1 MKKHSGKFEHM
12 KFDHR
17 RKDFN
22 NYLRHLSKSDL
33 KVEDFMEHFT
43 TYVGHMSLS
52 RVIGLYE
59 LYKKTLGVSGHIGEI
74 GVYKGA
80 SFFLFLKLVKIFEG
94 ESLTQ
99 VHGFDWFEGTGTDDI
114 ELKVDSSSYKGDYDE
129 IIELIQLQGFK
140 NSGYI
145 HKMDVTKELS
155 NFLEINRHL
164 QFKLF
169 FLDAGFY
176 KVVKS
181 ILKLVWERITP
192 GGILVLDQF
201 NHELA
206 PGETMAVR
214 EILPNIKVKTL
225 PNIWMPSGYIIKK

>member
-1 MKKHSGKFEHM
+1 MDKNKGRYEHM

-22 NYLRHLSKSDL
+22 NYLHHLSESNL
-33 KVEDFMEHFT
+33 KVNDFMEHFT
-43 TYVGHMSLS
+43 AYVGHMSLS
-52 RVIGLYE
+52 RVLGLYE

-114 ELKVDSSSYKGDYDE
+114 ELKVDLLSYKGDYDE
-129 IIELIQLQGFK
+129 IKELVQLQGFE
-140 NSGYI
+140 NAGFI

-155 NFLEINRHL
+155 DFLNKNKHL

-169 FLDAGFY
+169 FLDAGLY

-181 ILKLVWERITP
+181 T
-192 GGILVLDQF
+192 
-201 NHELA
+201 
-206 PGETMAVR
+206 
-214 EILPNIKVKTL
+214 
-225 PNIWMPSGYIIKK
+225 

>member
-1 MKKHSGKFEHM
+1 MAKNNGKYEYM
-12 KFDHR
+12 KFDSR

-22 NYLRHLSKSDL
+22 NYLNHLNESDL
-33 KVEDFMEHFT
+33 KVDDFMEHFT
-43 TYVGHMSLS
+43 AYVGHMSLS

-59 LYKKTLGVSGHIGEI
+59 LYKKTLGISGHIGEI

-99 VHGFDWFEGTGTDDI
+99 VHGFDWFEGTVTDDI
-114 ELKVDSSSYKGDYDE
+114 ELKVDPLSYKGDYDE
-129 IIELIQLQGFK
+129 IKELIQLQGFK
-140 NSGYI
+140 NSGFL

-155 NFLEINRHL
+155 DFLNKNKHL

-169 FLDAGFY
+169 FLDAGLY

-181 ILKLVWERITP
+181 TLKLVWDRITP
-192 GGILVLDQF
+192 GGIVILDQF

-214 EILPNIKVKTL
+214 ELLPNVKVKTL
-225 PNIWMPSGYIIKK
+225 PNIWMPTGYIIKK